1 MNSVVYTIGETVLD
15 ILFSDG
21 APVQALPGG
30 AMLNTSVSL
39 ARLGTEVHFVSEY
52 GDDRV
57 GQMVDAFLLE
67 NHVGTRHVYRY
78 PGLNTSVALAF
89 LDHQRN
95 AGYEF
100 YKVCP
105 PRRLATA
112 LPEVR
117 SGDIV
122 AFGSF
127 FGISDEVHPVI
138 FPFMQQA
145 SRQGALIFYD
155 PNFRKPHVDHLEE
168 LKPRLM
174 QNFALADVVRASDED
189 LQLILGV
196 DNPQDAWKLLQG
208 HCKVLVYTTSNKAW
222 WFSASQV
229 VEGTPPV
236 IEPVSTVGAGDTFNA
251 GLIYGMVKRGVKPG
265 DLESLSSRVITEI
278 MDIALCCAS
287 EVCLSYDNYISES
300 FAEALR

>member
-1 MNSVVYTIGETVLD
+1 MWVP
-15 ILFSDG
+15 F
-21 APVQALPGG
+21 
-30 AMLNTSVSL
+30 
-39 ARLGTEVHFVSEY
+39 
-52 GDDRV
+52 
-57 GQMVDAFLLE
+57 
-67 NHVGTRHVYRY
+67 VYRY
-78 PGLNTSVALAF
+78 PGLKHFGCTRIPGFISEC
-89 LDHQRN
+89 
-95 AGYEF
+95 GYEF
-100 YKVCP
+100 YKVVP
-105 PRRLATA
+105 DRRLATA
-112 LPEVR
+112 LPEAR
-117 SGDIV
+117 CGDIV

-168 LKPRLM
+168 LRPRLM

-208 HCKVLVYTTSNKAW
+208 HCKVLVYTTSDKAW

-251 GLIYGMVKRGVKPG
+251 GLIYGMVKRWVKPG